1 MEKIQLTIDGKEVTG
16 GRGQTILEIAREN
29 GIDIPYL
36 CYHPRVSKTGACRI
50 CIVRVNDQMLKTS
63 CTEPATNGMKVDT
76 EDAEIIEIRRG
87 ILALLLSE
95 GDHNCLYC
103 DANGECEL
111 QALCFRYGVEQPTAG
126 FPKNK
131 RGQDYVS
138 SQGLKRNEDRCVLC
152 GRCVKACGEIQMN
165 SVWDFAGRG
174 GHAHLT
180 SDLYKKLGDSS
191 CVQCGTCVQL
201 CPTGALSFQT
211 VLGRGQA
218 WELKKESSICIYCGV
233 GCKID
238 FYTNK
243 EGQLVKAMGNEEGP
257 NKGHLCVKG
266 RFGFDFVQ
274 GDKRL
279 KKPLIK
285 KNGTFVEAEWD
296 EALGLVASKFSEIK
310 QRSGADSIMAFSSA
324 KCTNEEN
331 YVMQKFMRA
340 VIGTNNVDHC
350 ARL

>member
-1 MEKIQLTIDGKEVTG
+1 
-16 GRGQTILEIAREN
+16 
-29 GIDIPYL
+29 
-36 CYHPRVSKTGACRI
+36 
-50 CIVRVNDQMLKTS
+50 
-63 CTEPATNGMKVDT
+63 
-76 EDAEIIEIRRG
+76 
-87 ILALLLSE
+87 
-95 GDHNCLYC
+95 
-103 DANGECEL
+103 
-111 QALCFRYGVEQPTAG
+111 
-126 FPKNK
+126 
-131 RGQDYVS
+131 
-138 SQGLKRNEDRCVLC
+138 
-152 GRCVKACGEIQMN
+152 
-165 SVWDFAGRG
+165 
-174 GHAHLT
+174 
-180 SDLYKKLGDSS
+180 
-191 CVQCGTCVQL
+191 
-201 CPTGALSFQT
+201 
-211 VLGRGQA
+211 
-218 WELKKESSICIYCGV
+218 
-233 GCKID
+233 
-238 FYTNK
+238 
-243 EGQLVKAMGNEEGP
+243 MGNEEGP